1 MNRRSLHSSPPEVLR
16 FSGSPPRKRSK
27 RTDSQP
33 SSLRPPSRPHP
44 SHVSSPHHCAVL
56 TSGAGCRG
64 VGRQC
69 QVRGELP
76 GQMQHGA
83 VRRDAALRTDR
94 PGRLRLLSG
103 LCGGQ
108 RGALL
113 PHRVGD
119 ARGEVRTGL
128 ILRVLQGRGRLRGR
142 IRDLQRC
149 VHMQR
154 LDLPVVGC
162 FCLWAALWLCDALLH
177 QMQHVITVF
186 LGSVYWIITSDSS
199 CIIAM
204 WVSVEEAHEKMCPS
218 WFNLMIRSSD
228 AWIFHQFAFLCVYL
242 SHFSWSLWFG
252 AQIGSSHTPASPHL
266 FAQTT
271 LNECLLSLQTACTG
285 PTGSSAARHAAA
297 KVASV
302 TGRREP
308 VSPSNSSPKSPAT
321 WRVSRKQVNVPT
333 KIGSVLVCPV
343 RCPPK
348 STKSTS
354 GKASLVRDELNRS
367 SLCFQGSKWAQ
378 ERSAPPRARTNT
390 QTDPR
395 LRRGSTLAD
404 RRWPGWISSV

>member
-119 ARGEVRTGL
+119 ARGEVRTWL

-252 AQIGSSHTPASPHL
+252 AQIRSSHTPASP
-266 FAQTT
+266 
-271 LNECLLSLQTACTG
+271 
-285 PTGSSAARHAAA
+285 P
-297 KVASV
+297 
-302 TGRREP
+302 
-308 VSPSNSSPKSPAT
+308 
-321 WRVSRKQVNVPT
+321 
-333 KIGSVLVCPV
+333 
-343 RCPPK
+343 
-348 STKSTS
+348 
-354 GKASLVRDELNRS
+354 
-367 SLCFQGSKWAQ
+367 SLCSDYSKWMFAVF
-378 ERSAPPRARTNT
+378 
-390 QTDPR
+390 TDCLYGTYGVECR
-395 LRRGSTLAD
+395 KTCSCKGGICDRETGACLTLKFFAKIASNLKSEPQAGKCTHKD
-404 RRWPGWISSV
+404 WLSVGVSCQMSSQIN